1 MPDIERH
8 TKGMESERKNIVKHF
23 VLQES
28 PIN

>member
-8 TKGMESERKNIVKHF
+8 TKGMESGRKNVVKHF
-23 VLQES
+23 VSQEG